1 MILLSHCHFLWPP
14 RRPLFADLATNT
26 LQCLHPPLPGLSSS
40 WVTQLHKVRAGTTQ
54 SIRRKNER
62 VNLAKPLHAQGD
74 VIGLGQPRQSGGVV
88 LAARA
93 ADSIAIAA
101 RAAP

>member
-1 MILLSHCHFLWPP
+1 ME
-14 RRPLFADLATNT
+14 AAMN
-26 LQCLHPPLPGLSSS
+26 
-40 WVTQLHKVRAGTTQ
+40 A
-54 SIRRKNER
+54 
-62 VNLAKPLHAQGD
+62 AKPLHTPGD
-74 VIGLGQPRQSGGVV
+74 VIGLGQPCQSGGVV